1 MLPAFGPGEGHRPST
16 GQRAGAGRP
25 SIGAAAGDPVVGAVT
40 PRGRQPARPH
50 AATPT
55 RAALPRSPAIF
66 YRTQPARR
74 RDAKRAAGSPSARL
88 QPLFA
93 KRLLKLLTFGRVTGG
108 VNVTDRGLTA
118 ACTLRRMPASPREVG
133 GAVGATIALLFT
145 LGACE
150 DTPRKK
156 SFARLKPRPRDCPR
170 TPVLRRAR
178 IPRLTAP
185 SLVCAPQVTPTFADR
200 LGLSEPFGVRSCCWP
215 DSAFQCLGADVVGA
229 VNPLHVRAIRFPPL
243 NDVAARRAP

>member
-1 MLPAFGPGEGHRPST
+1 ME
-16 GQRAGAGRP
+16 
-25 SIGAAAGDPVVGAVT
+25 
-40 PRGRQPARPH
+40 
-50 AATPT
+50 
-55 RAALPRSPAIF
+55 
-66 YRTQPARR
+66 RR
-74 RDAKRAAGSPSARL
+74 
-88 QPLFA
+88 
-93 KRLLKLLTFGRVTGG
+93 
-108 VNVTDRGLTA
+108 
-118 ACTLRRMPASPREVG
+118 
-133 GAVGATIALLFT
+133 GATIALLFT

-150 DTPRKK
+150 DTPRKN

>member
-1 MLPAFGPGEGHRPST
+1 MPRRRRVLHYREVPPYFIEPSPPEGATRS
-16 GQRAGAGRP
+16 
-25 SIGAAAGDPVVGAVT
+25 
-40 PRGRQPARPH
+40 ARPAVGVPLAFLCETPFETSH
-50 AATPT
+50 AFVCETPFET
-55 RAALPRSPAIF
+55 S
-66 YRTQPARR
+66 
-74 RDAKRAAGSPSARL
+74 D
-88 QPLFA
+88 
-93 KRLLKLLTFGRVTGG
+93 FGRVTGG
-108 VNVTDRGLTA
+108 GNVTDGGLTA

-170 TPVLRRAR
+170 TPVLRRAG